1 MARLKLAA
9 QGACPA
15 DADGSSAET
24 GGRGF
29 ASGPARGVRE
39 PRLNRRVRAIALLA
53 VLVVA
58 MAAILVA
65 GLAMSPDAYKA
76 DFMQKSLAPSAQHLF
91 GTDFQGHDMFA
102 RSIRGLALSTLIG
115 LFASFISG
123 VTAVTLGSLS
133 AICGGWVDK
142 AVLWLADLFMAI
154 PHLVLL
160 ILVSFAMGGGVAGVV
175 TAVAVTHWPA
185 LTRLIRA
192 EVLRI
197 RTSDYVHTS
206 RQFGKSNA
214 WIATHHVFPNVFPQF
229 VVGTI
234 LLFPHAILHESA
246 LTFLGFGLPLDS
258 PAIGAILS
266 DAMKYIST
274 GSWWLAFF
282 PGLMLVVLVLL
293 AYALGDDLKKLT
305 DPRTA
310 QE

>member
-1 MARLKLAA
+1 MARFNLAA
-9 QGACPA
+9 RAA
-15 DADGSSAET
+15 ASST
-24 GGRGF
+24 PT
-29 ASGPARGVRE
+29 GPAALSARE
-39 PRLNRRVRAIALLA
+39 PRLNRRARAIILFAVLA
-53 VLVVA
+53 VAMVV
-58 MAAILVA
+58 ILVA
-65 GLAMSPDAYKA
+65 GLTMSPDAYKA
-76 DFMQKSLAPSAQHLF
+76 DFTQKSLAPAAQHLF

-115 LFASFISG
+115 MFASLVSG
-123 VTAVTLGSLS
+123 VTALVLGSLS
-133 AICGGWVDK
+133 AVAGGWVDR

-160 ILVSFAMGGGVAGVV
+160 ILVSFALGGGVTGVV
-175 TAVAVTHWPA
+175 AAVAVTHWPA

-192 EVLRI
+192 EVLRL
-197 RTSDYVHTS
+197 RTSDYVSAS
-206 RQFGKSNA
+206 RRFGKSNA
-214 WIATHHVFPNVFPQF
+214 WIAAHHVFPNVFPQF

-282 PGLMLVVLVLL
+282 PGLLLVIIVLL
-293 AYALGDDLKKLT
+293 AYALGDDIKKLT